1 MPGFLDRLGVR
12 VLLTILVFLAAL
24 GLATAGLV
32 TAGFRRAQA
41 GAVERSTE
49 GLESQGAQSLL
60 HMARHEARLGDAL
73 LGQAASLGRMA
84 AGSMVAANA
93 GGARPDCDPTAPRAG
108 ATAVYAPAGAD
119 PCPSAALE
127 AILPSLVRS
136 SPQVTAAYYLSPDGL
151 LRAYPASESRPPG
164 TGPAE
169 APFFLLAAPAANP
182 GRETVWVDGGP
193 GETGLLASTPVYDG
207 DRFLGVI
214 ALEVSLDEVAAQLE
228 SLGPTAGG
236 YAFLVRG
243 DGRLAAAPPAALADL
258 AGADDGDDSVAT
270 DLGLHGSSHPDVLRA
285 WRSMRAG
292 ASGLERMELGGRQ
305 VFMAY
310 APLPTLGWSLAVV
323 APVDEMTAEAGNV
336 AEAIGRD
343 ATRTIYGTLLLM
355 GAFFLA
361 ALIVTAILSRAE
373 LTRPIEMLSAAT
385 RAVAAGNL
393 QVRLPTSDRDELGML
408 AGSFNEMTARLAEAS
423 ERLAEKEEQYRSIV
437 EATSDGLT
445 ILDLDGVIVEANPA
459 YCQMHGYDYDEL
471 IGSSAGRLVHP
482 DHAAQFEEYLATTRA
497 GRPYQGVARNVRR
510 DGSAFH
516 VAVHGTPLT
525 YRGRTHVLAVV
536 RDVTERVQAQQML
549 EQSVSDRTRE
559 LSALYDVAAV
569 ASTSLDL
576 VTVLE
581 RSLERVLEVMG
592 CAVGG
597 FYLLDESGEV
607 LQVAAW
613 RGAPPD
619 VVDEFRT
626 VPRDSGFL
634 GWIVR
639 HGEPLV
645 VRDVLEHPQTLP
657 YVVPQ
662 SNAEGALAFAGAP
675 VHAKGEILGAL
686 GVISRP
692 GRQFTAE
699 EVALLA
705 SIADQVGVAA
715 ENARLYQ
722 QAEQLAILQE
732 RERLARDLHDSV
744 TQSLYS
750 ANLMVETA
758 RRAAQAGDMAEVE
771 RYLLRLGEVNSG
783 ALREMRLLLHQ
794 LRPLDLEGEGL
805 VGALQR
811 RLDAVEART
820 GIEVR
825 LLAEDDLRLPP
836 EVEEA
841 LYRIAVEALNNALKH
856 AGAASVTVQIRRSG
870 GRVEMVV
877 TDDGHGF
884 HPEEVEGRGG
894 MGLLTMRQRAERLGG
909 TFEIDSVPGRGTAV
923 RVTLDAEA
931 PEPAR
936 ARDPAGPAAR

>member
-1 MPGFLDRLGVR
+1 MPSFLDRLGVR

-32 TAGFRRAQA
+32 TAGFHRAQA
-41 GAVERSTE
+41 SAVERSTE

-60 HMARHEARLGDAL
+60 QMARHEARLGDAL
-73 LGQAASLGRMA
+73 LGQAASLGRLA
-84 AGSMVAANA
+84 AGSLLEANA
-93 GGARPDCDPTAPRAG
+93 GGALPDCDAAVSRAG
-108 ATAVYAPAGAD
+108 GTAVYAPAGAD
-119 PCPSAALE
+119 PCASAALDT
-127 AILPSLVRS
+127 ILPSLVRN
-136 SPQVTAAYYLSPDGL
+136 SPQVTAAFYLSPDGL
-151 LRAYPASESRPPG
+151 LRAYPAPESRPPG
-164 TGPAE
+164 TEPAE

-182 GRETVWVDGGP
+182 GRETVWVEGLAEG
-193 GETGLLASTPVYDG
+193 TGLLASTPVYDG
-207 DRFLGVI
+207 DEFRGVI
-214 ALEVSLDEVAAQLE
+214 AVEVSLDEVAAQLE
-228 SLGPTAGG
+228 GLGPTAGG
-236 YAFLVRG
+236 YAFLVRD

-258 AGADDGDDSVAT
+258 AGSEDGEPGALVA
-270 DLGLHGSSHPDVLRA
+270 DLGLEDSPHPGIVRA
-285 WRSMRAG
+285 WRSMSAG
-292 ASGLERMELGGRQ
+292 ASGLEQLELGGRQ

-310 APLPTLGWSLAVV
+310 APLPTLGWSLGVV

-336 AEAIGRD
+336 AAALGRD
-343 ATRTIYGTLLLM
+343 AASTIYGTLLLM
-355 GAFFLA
+355 GAFFLV
-361 ALIVTAILSRAE
+361 ALALTAILSRAE

-385 RAVAAGNL
+385 RAVAAGDL
-393 QVRLPTSDRDELGML
+393 RVRLPASDRDELGML
-408 AGSFNEMTARLAEAS
+408 AGSFNEMTARLAEAG

-459 YCQMHGYDYDEL
+459 FCQMHGYDYDEI
-471 IGSSAGRLVHP
+471 IGLPAGKLVHP
-482 DHAAQFEEYLATTRA
+482 DGAAQFEEYLATTRA

-516 VAVHGTPLT
+516 VAVHGAPLT

-536 RDVTERVQAQQML
+536 RDVTERVLAQQML

-581 RSLERVLEVMG
+581 RSLERVLDVMG
-592 CAVGG
+592 CGVGG
-597 FYLLDESGEV
+597 FYLLDESREV

-613 RGAPPD
+613 QGAPPD

-626 VPRDSGFL
+626 VPRDRGFL
-634 GWIVR
+634 GWIVG

-657 YVVPQ
+657 YVVPA
-662 SNAEGALAFAGAP
+662 SDAGGALAFAGAP
-675 VHAKGEILGAL
+675 VHAKGEILGAV

-771 RYLLRLGEVNSG
+771 RYLLRLGEVNGG

-836 EVEEA
+836 AAEDA

-856 AGAASVTVQIRRSG
+856 AGAASVTVQIRRLG
-870 GRVEMVV
+870 GRVEMAV

-884 HPEEVEGRGG
+884 YPEDVEGRGG

-909 TFEIDSVPGRGTAV
+909 TFEIESVPGQGTTM
-923 RVTLDAEA
+923 RVTLEAE
-931 PEPAR
+931 ETE
-936 ARDPAGPAAR
+936 AA